1 MKYSGIILKRRDN
14 FPLMKKI
21 YKDILKMTIDNKKI
35 MEKEKI
41 QQMCY
46 EYYIDTVKKLRDGKI
61 ELNSFIVTKSLSG
74 SYKNEEMKMR

>member
-1 MKYSGIILKRRDN
+1 
-14 FPLMKKI
+14 
-21 YKDILKMTIDNKKI
+21 MTIDNKKI